1 MIKRQATIFAAALT
15 FVSACS
21 TSEPGNRPSI
31 FGAPSATT
39 GNGIGNLF
47 AGARRKRVSSFVR
60 QNYANLVLDFNAGDV
75 GLPYAGM
82 DIANVPLPVRPVLY
96 KEISDNPDTYLTG
109 EPAKMIAAY
118 MAHGN

>member
-1 MIKRQATIFAAALT
+1 
-15 FVSACS
+15 
-21 TSEPGNRPSI
+21 
-31 FGAPSATT
+31 
-39 GNGIGNLF
+39 
-47 AGARRKRVSSFVR
+47 
-60 QNYANLVLDFNAGDV
+60 
-75 GLPYAGM
+75 M